1 MGKWKLTPQYAHGR
15 GEMGMW
21 KLSYFGAHG
30 GYQRGML
37 ICVALYADIIE
48 YVLETRGVKG
58 FDSSDYESTQV
69 LHEGMYVVKYDS
81 FYPGER

>member
-1 MGKWKLTPQYAHGR
+1 M
-15 GEMGMW
+15 
-21 KLSYFGAHG
+21 
-30 GYQRGML
+30 
-37 ICVALYADIIE
+37 ALYADIIE